1 MGGKQSKES
10 VDMSSP
16 KYNIYDKFNNNTD
29 TDPNNTD
36 YIKEYINPYFYVYS
50 VIMAIVL
57 VYSIVFYTSIYI
69 RRYYISNSRVK

>member
-1 MGGKQSKES
+1 MGGKQSKEA

-29 TDPNNTD
+29 TDPNNKD
-36 YIKEYINPYFYVYS
+36 YINPYFYIYS

>member
-1 MGGKQSKES
+1 MGGKQSKEA

-29 TDPNNTD
+29 TDQNNTD
-36 YIKEYINPYFYVYS
+36 YINPYFYVYS
-50 VIMAIVL
+50 VIMTIVL

>member
-1 MGGKQSKES
+1 MGGKQSKEA

-36 YIKEYINPYFYVYS
+36 YINPYFYVYS
-50 VIMAIVL
+50 VIMTIVL